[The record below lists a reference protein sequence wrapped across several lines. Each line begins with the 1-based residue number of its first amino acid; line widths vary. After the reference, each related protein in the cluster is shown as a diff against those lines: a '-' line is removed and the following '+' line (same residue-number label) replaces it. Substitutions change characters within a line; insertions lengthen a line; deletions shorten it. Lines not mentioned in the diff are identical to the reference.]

1 MDDAGDSGQSDAGQT
16 EERMKPKKIP
26 MRMCVGC
33 REMKEK
39 RELIRIVRTPEGT
52 VVMDPSGKKS
62 GRGAYVCR
70 DAECLR
76 RAIRQKQLERQ
87 LEIPITDEIISGLTA
102 EMDRLNAGK
111 NAEA

>member
-1 MDDAGDSGQSDAGQT
+1 
-16 EERMKPKKIP
+16 MKPKKIP

-39 RELIRIVRTPEGT
+39 RELIRIVRTPEGS
-52 VVMDPSGKKS
+52 VVTDPSGKRS
-62 GRGAYVCR
+62 GRGAYICR

-87 LEIPITDEIISGLTA
+87 LEITMTDELSNELTA

-111 NAEA
+111 ITEA

>member
-1 MDDAGDSGQSDAGQT
+1 MQ
-16 EERMKPKKIP
+16 PKKTA

-39 RELIRIVRTPEGT
+39 RELIRIVRTPDGDVAVDDT
-52 VVMDPSGKKS
+52 GKRS

-70 DAECLR
+70 NAECLT

-87 LEIPITDEIISGLTA
+87 LEITLTNEVSEA
-102 EMDRLNAGK
+102 LTEELNRLNSR
-111 NAEA
+111 EMSTT

>member
-1 MDDAGDSGQSDAGQT
+1 
-16 EERMKPKKIP
+16 MKPKKIP

-87 LEIPITDEIISGLTA
+87 LEIPITDEIIGGLTA
-102 EMDRLNAGK
+102 EMERLNAGK